1 MKAVTERLA
10 QEAGVQRLRVRVR
23 DAPAPMVLRLFAAGS
38 TREPEGEIWSAL
50 RERLLAGARHALTQV
65 PHHDMSSEPQAQPG
79 FAEMPA
85 ARFADGL
92 EALAAL
98 AHSVASAPMA
108 VRSSP
113 AASSPASSPAASDV
127 DRLVRLLGFVLPG
140 EDRATAIRALRRF
153 GSYAAVLASP
163 ASELSQVQGLGPHS
177 VAAIRLIHEAAI
189 RLGRAA
195 IASQPVLDNRVRLIE
210 YLATAL
216 AHERIEQFRVL
227 FLDGHDMLLADE
239 VQARGTVN
247 HAPVYPREVVRRA
260 LELDAKAL
268 VLVHNHPSGDP
279 TPSREDIA
287 MTRQIRL
294 AASALEIGLRDHI
307 IVGNGRTT
315 SFREAGLLG

>member
-1 MKAVTERLA
+1 MQAVTDRLA
-10 QEAGVQRLRVRVR
+10 GEAGMQRLRVRVR
-23 DAPAPMVLRLFAAGS
+23 DAPAPIVLRLFAAGG
-38 TREPEGEIWSAL
+38 TLGPEGEVWSAL
-50 RERLLAGARHALTQV
+50 RGRLLAGAGDALTRV
-65 PHHDMSSEPQAQPG
+65 PRQDTSPEPYAQPG
-79 FAEMPA
+79 FAEMPVD
-85 ARFADGL
+85 RFAVGL

-98 AHSVASAPMA
+98 AKSVASAPMA
-108 VRSSP
+108 VRPSAAAPSP
-113 AASSPASSPAASDV
+113 APSDV

-140 EDRATAIRALRRF
+140 EDRATAIRALGRF

-163 ASELSQVQGLGPHS
+163 ASELSQVQGLGPHC

-195 IASQPVLDNRVRLIE
+195 VASQPVLDNRVRLTE
-210 YLATAL
+210 YLATVL

-227 FLDGHDMLLADE
+227 FLDGRDMLLADE

-247 HAPVYPREVVRRA
+247 HTPVYPREVVRRA

-268 VLVHNHPSGDP
+268 ILVHNHPSGDP

-287 MTRQIRL
+287 MTRQVHL

-315 SFREAGLLG
+315 SFREAGLLC